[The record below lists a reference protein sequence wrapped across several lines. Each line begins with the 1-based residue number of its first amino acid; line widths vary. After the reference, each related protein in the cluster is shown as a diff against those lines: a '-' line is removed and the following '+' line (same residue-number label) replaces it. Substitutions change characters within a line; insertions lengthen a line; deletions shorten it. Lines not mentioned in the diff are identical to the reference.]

1 MTYSQENYE
10 RIRALIQDAAFDD
23 VRWQEAER
31 LLGEVNG
38 MSGSSLGVAE
48 GQSQADAAILLARF
62 CLDGQRR
69 EDWERRYFDEYWS
82 KDEAIRRWAQL
93 QHGILTPA
101 ADLYTDEEKKTS
113 PAYNEALA
121 GMRMQNGLYL
131 RLDGP
136 DGLHVGWLIC
146 DSRER
151 GGWSSD
157 QVRLIQR
164 LRPHVR
170 QFAIMR
176 QALVEA
182 EVTGPSATEL
192 LTSRRF
198 GVIHLDRRGR
208 IMTANDRASEIL
220 RQGDGVLD
228 FDGFLR
234 AWRPADNAELSRLL
248 TRALPPFGER
258 GSAGSMRVARSSS
271 ATPPLAL
278 HITPVGDEYPHF
290 RTRTIGAIVLI
301 VDPSGRPWIDP
312 ARVAAS
318 LGLTPAESRLA
329 VALAT
334 GRTLRDIALA
344 TGRTEETV
352 RWHLKQIFRKQGVSR
367 QVDLVRRVLSLEGFG
382 DLPGG
387 HGG

>member
-1 MTYSQENYE
+1 VTYSQEDYE

-23 VRWQEAER
+23 VWWHEAER

-38 MSGSSLGVAE
+38 MSGSSLGVGE
-48 GQSQADAAILLARF
+48 GQSQADGAILLARI
-62 CLDGQRR
+62 CLHGQRR
-69 EDWERRYFDEYWS
+69 EDWERRYFEEYWPT
-82 KDEAIRRWAQL
+82 DESIRRWARL
-93 QHGILTPA
+93 QHGVFTPA
-101 ADLYTDEEKKTS
+101 ADLYTDEEKKAS

-121 GMRMQNGLYL
+121 EMRAQNGLYL
-131 RLDGP
+131 RMDGP

-157 QVRLIQR
+157 QIRLIQR

-170 QFAIMR
+170 QFAIMC
-176 QALVEA
+176 QALAEA

-208 IMTANDRASEIL
+208 IMTANDRASEML
-220 RQGDGVLD
+220 RDGDGLTD
-228 FDGFLR
+228 FDGLLCAR
-234 AWRPADNAELSRLL
+234 KAADHAELSRLL

-258 GSAGSMRVARSSS
+258 GSAGSMRVARASSE
-271 ATPPLAL
+271 PPLAL
-278 HITPVGDEYPHF
+278 HITPVGDEYPQF
-290 RTRTIGAIVLI
+290 RTRTIGAVVLI
-301 VDPSGRPWIDP
+301 ADPSGPARIDP

-334 GRTLRDIALA
+334 GRTLREVALA

-352 RWHLKQIFRKQGVSR
+352 RWHLKQIFRKQRVSR
-367 QVDLVRRVLSLEGFG
+367 QVDLVRRVLSLEGFA
-382 DLPGG
+382 DPPD
-387 HGG
+387 